1 MTGCTV
7 EEEADVGRVVLRFDG
22 DFDRESVL
30 ELRMQIAPLKGA
42 LLLDFSQVRD
52 FDDLGVATLAR
63 VLCENQAGRFALR
76 GLNHHQVRMFHYMGV
91 EVEEGTGAAHP
102 VQHH

>member
-7 EEEADVGRVVLRFDG
+7 VEEADGGRVVLRFAG
-22 DFDRESVL
+22 DFHRESAL
-30 ELRMQIAPLKGA
+30 ELRMQVAALKGA

-63 VLCENQAGRFALR
+63 VLCENQARHFALR
-76 GLNHHQVRMFHYMGV
+76 GLSHHQLRMFHYMGV